1 MPATPLIPPI
11 RLGARRSALAR
22 AQASQVAAALAAD
35 GIHTTFVGITTT
47 GDLDQ
52 RQLTE
57 IGGTGVFVSA
67 VRDALRRDEIDVAV
81 HSLKDL
87 PTTRAEDLEII
98 AIPAREDT
106 RDVLIGRRLDD
117 LSDGTRLGTGAP
129 RRAMQMIDWAAGRD
143 IQLEVVPIRG
153 NVETR
158 IERVREG
165 KVDAVTFTS
174 ASTVRNFLQIYGEDQ
189 AADLLRGTVV
199 AAIGPVTAEAAQQL
213 GINITVM
220 PQRYTIPDLVDAL
233 VDHFAS
239 VAETR

>member
-1 MPATPLIPPI
+1 MPLNRPI
-11 RLGARRSALAR
+11 RLGARKSALAR
-22 AQASQVAAALAAD
+22 AQASQVATALAAD
-35 GIHTTFVGITTT
+35 GIDTTFVGITTT

-87 PTTRAEDLEII
+87 PTTPAEDLEII

-106 RDVLIGRRLDD
+106 RDVLVGRRLDD

-143 IQLEVVPIRG
+143 IQLEIVPIRG

-158 IERVREG
+158 IERV
-165 KVDAVTFTS
+165 
-174 ASTVRNFLQIYGEDQ
+174 Q
-189 AADLLRGTVV
+189 RGRS
-199 AAIGPVTAEAAQQL
+199 
-213 GINITVM
+213 M
-220 PQRYTIPDLVDAL
+220 R
-233 VDHFAS
+233 
-239 VAETR
+239 